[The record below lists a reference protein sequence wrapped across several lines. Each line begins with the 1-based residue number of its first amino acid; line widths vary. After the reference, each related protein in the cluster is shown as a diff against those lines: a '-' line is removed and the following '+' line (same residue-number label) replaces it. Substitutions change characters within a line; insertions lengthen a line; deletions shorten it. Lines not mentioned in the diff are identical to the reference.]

1 MFAEQSFSNADLR
14 SAAVDYNR
22 FHADKAKWAHG
33 EAAYAP
39 GRRNDIAEGT
49 VRPVHPQQKVNAAI
63 RRGVGADLARA
74 DHRNKMARK
83 FEVLEEV
90 YSPSDL
96 SAEEDVDNEATTA
109 PEPDAD
115 ITYSFDAPRG
125 PRKGSQILSL
135 ALAKAVE
142 TFEVKET
149 DRIVKEEYEVLDENG
164 EPVKRGRAT
173 KKTKPEADYD
183 DFELV

>member
-1 MFAEQSFSNADLR
+1 MFPEQSLSNADLR

-22 FHADKAKWAHG
+22 YHADKAKWAHG
-33 EAAYAP
+33 EATYAP

-63 RRGVGADLARA
+63 RRGVGLDLKRL

-83 FEVLEEV
+83 FQVLDEAS
-90 YSPSDL
+90 SPSDL
-96 SAEEDVDNEATTA
+96 SAEEDVAGEATTA

-115 ITYSFDAPRG
+115 ITYSFDASRG

-135 ALAKAVE
+135 ALTKAVE
-142 TFEVKET
+142 NFEVKET
-149 DRIVKEEYEVLDENG
+149 DRIIKEEYEVLDEDG
-164 EPVKRGRAT
+164 EPVKRGRGAKHAKIET
-173 KKTKPEADYD
+173 DYE